1 MNKEMDIKMF
11 LKAKRIFAF
20 LLLLTFMITPFG
32 NISMASRDE
41 AVQGSA
47 SKFVLSR
54 KEVVKGNEIVL
65 DYQSE
70 EEAEAVLVYNTPSGN
85 KKEVHLDYNEDS
97 GMYSTAITPDEAG
110 EWTIDTVLLNGN
122 NVSSSSYE
130 LDFKVFESVKDQYGK
145 EGPFIYDDAF
155 QDEPKVLVSDLNQL
169 ISQVYGI
176 DQQGNTTELT
186 VRIQGS
192 GVDEVFNVYNDG
204 SSVITDENS
213 SKYQPGS
220 YTLTYSIEGGS
231 DVVKTLHIVS
241 DVADSNFVR
250 LSGEEVSLSANT
262 EVARVAGK
270 NRYGTSVEISKN
282 TYNKADSVVIAN
294 GTKFADAL
302 ASSSL
307 ARNLKAP
314 LLYAAGSKLNPEV
327 KAEIKRLG
335 AKNVYIMGGFA
346 AVSREIEAELSREKL
361 NIIRIFGG
369 NRFETSIEIA
379 KQVKKFKSQNK
390 AILTNRDSFA
400 DALSAGAY
408 SAQNSIPMF
417 YTTKNKLEAKTKKYI
432 KDSGV
437 KEILVVG
444 GAAVVSNNVVK
455 ELTSMGVNVKRIEGS
470 NRYDTSIKFAQT
482 YYNNPSTVVMASG
495 MDFADALAGGVFAAS
510 KNASMVLASEKLSS
524 AANRYV
530 TASGVSSIY
539 ILGGEKA
546 VSGSIF
552 SALSS
557 SETTTPQPAP
567 APVPQPKPQPTP
579 KPNPSTEGK
588 IKIMLDPGHGAGSKH
603 NRGFIG
609 GNEGDSNWAYHLIL
623 KEELERRGFIVGT
636 TRPRKTDDPSLAA
649 RGQAGRGYDLLLSLH
664 TNATGTKNLASG
676 AEIYDDVN
684 PRYSNKTLALKL
696 GNAIAR
702 SQGIRMRG
710 VFYRKLDNSTNWY
723 GVLRNNEAKNGF
735 LVEHCFHDNPT
746 EIRNYVRNYRKV
758 AVASANALA
767 EYYGMK

>member
-335 AKNVYIMGGFA
+335 AKNG
-346 AVSREIEAELSREKL
+346 
-361 NIIRIFGG
+361 
-369 NRFETSIEIA
+369 
-379 KQVKKFKSQNK
+379 
-390 AILTNRDSFA
+390 
-400 DALSAGAY
+400 
-408 SAQNSIPMF
+408 
-417 YTTKNKLEAKTKKYI
+417 
-432 KDSGV
+432 
-437 KEILVVG
+437 
-444 GAAVVSNNVVK
+444 
-455 ELTSMGVNVKRIEGS
+455 
-470 NRYDTSIKFAQT
+470 
-482 YYNNPSTVVMASG
+482 
-495 MDFADALAGGVFAAS
+495 
-510 KNASMVLASEKLSS
+510 
-524 AANRYV
+524 
-530 TASGVSSIY
+530 
-539 ILGGEKA
+539 
-546 VSGSIF
+546 
-552 SALSS
+552 
-557 SETTTPQPAP
+557 
-567 APVPQPKPQPTP
+567 
-579 KPNPSTEGK
+579 
-588 IKIMLDPGHGAGSKH
+588 
-603 NRGFIG
+603 
-609 GNEGDSNWAYHLIL
+609 
-623 KEELERRGFIVGT
+623 
-636 TRPRKTDDPSLAA
+636 
-649 RGQAGRGYDLLLSLH
+649 
-664 TNATGTKNLASG
+664 
-676 AEIYDDVN
+676 
-684 PRYSNKTLALKL
+684 
-696 GNAIAR
+696 
-702 SQGIRMRG
+702 
-710 VFYRKLDNSTNWY
+710 
-723 GVLRNNEAKNGF
+723 
-735 LVEHCFHDNPT
+735 
-746 EIRNYVRNYRKV
+746 
-758 AVASANALA
+758 
-767 EYYGMK
+767 